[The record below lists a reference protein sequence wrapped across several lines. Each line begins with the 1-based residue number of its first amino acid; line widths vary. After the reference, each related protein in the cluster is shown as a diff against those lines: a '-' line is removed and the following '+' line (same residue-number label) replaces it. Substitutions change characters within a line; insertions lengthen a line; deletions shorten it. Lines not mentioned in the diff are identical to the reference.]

1 MPDCKIVTTE
11 RRPTAVVR
19 VKARLSE
26 LREAQQTSRARLTEV
41 LPTLGVA
48 PLGHTCTL
56 WRPPVDGVLDME
68 AGALVSGPFA
78 AVDDVVPS
86 ELPAGRAA
94 YFLLRGSFEGLPDAW
109 KTLLDWCA
117 AHGVDAWAVWVPDED
132 RDSAGMLA
140 ARGHVLD
147 ASPLA
152 MAMELADLGPELP
165 APEGVEPGPIV
176 GVPTISTG
184 CKCDS
189 CGLNSR
195 GNSVRFAGITH
206 SMPRECP

>member
-117 AHGVDAWAVWVPDED
+117 ARKARARRRQLGDLQPARKPRARPAGDGALRAAGLVG
-132 RDSAGMLA
+132 RFDS
-140 ARGHVLD
+140 RRQ
-147 ASPLA
+147 P
-152 MAMELADLGPELP
+152 P
-165 APEGVEPGPIV
+165 
-176 GVPTISTG
+176 
-184 CKCDS
+184 
-189 CGLNSR
+189 NS
-195 GNSVRFAGITH
+195 
-206 SMPRECP
+206 